1 MNLDGVRHAR
11 SLLPIGE
18 RGAKLPRVLSF
29 ALSLSTRARFLLGFL
44 ACVGAML
51 FALYLEHFRH
61 LDPCALC
68 VLQRVAMIAAGLFFL
83 VGVFFAGIGRTVF
96 GALAGLSSLAG
107 AAIAGR
113 HLWLQS
119 LPPDQVPACGPP
131 LDHLMKVMPWQDA
144 LAFVLKG
151 EGNCAVI
158 AGEWLGISLPGWTLV
173 GFVLLVLWAI
183 YCALPVR
190 SADQGA

>member
-1 MNLDGVRHAR
+1 MKGRA
-11 SLLPIGE
+11 
-18 RGAKLPRVLSF
+18 AKLPRVLSSV
-29 ALSLSTRARFLLGFL
+29 LSLPTRVRFLLGFL
-44 ACVGAML
+44 ACAGAMA

-68 VLQRVAMIAAGLFFL
+68 VLQRVAMIAAGLCFFIGIFF
-83 VGVFFAGIGRTVF
+83 VGNARYLFA
-96 GALAGLSSLAG
+96 ALAGLASAGG

-113 HLWLQS
+113 HVWLQL

-131 LDHLMKVMPWQDA
+131 LEHLMKVMPWKDA

-158 AGEWLGISLPGWTLV
+158 AGEWLGISLPAWTLIS
-173 GFVLLVLWAI
+173 FVMLALWAV
-183 YCALPVR
+183 YCAVPLRRV
-190 SADQGA
+190 AL

>member
-1 MNLDGVRHAR
+1 MFA
-11 SLLPIGE
+11 SLNQ
-18 RGAKLPRVLSF
+18 
-29 ALSLSTRARFLLGFL
+29 TRLRFLLGFL
-44 ACVGAML
+44 ACAGAMA

-68 VLQRVAMIAAGLFFL
+68 VLQRVAMIAT
-83 VGVFFAGIGRTVF
+83 GVFFLAGALHGVSGTGRYVYA
-96 GALAGLSSLAG
+96 GLAGLAALAG

-113 HLWLQS
+113 HVWLQS

-131 LDHLMKVMPWQDA
+131 LEHLMKIMPWSEA
-144 LAFVLKG
+144 LTFVLKG

-173 GFVLLVLWAI
+173 GFVLLTLWAL
-183 YCALPVR
+183 YCALPTR
-190 SADQGA
+190 RT

>member
-1 MNLDGVRHAR
+1 M
-11 SLLPIGE
+11 
-18 RGAKLPRVLSF
+18 F
-29 ALSLSTRARFLLGFL
+29 AILNQTRLRFLLGFL
-44 ACVGAML
+44 GCAGAMA

-68 VLQRVAMIAAGLFFL
+68 VLQRVAMIAT
-83 VGVFFAGIGRTVF
+83 GVFFLAGALHGVSGTGRYVYA
-96 GALAGLSSLAG
+96 GLAGLAALAG

-113 HLWLQS
+113 HVWLQS
-119 LPPDQVPACGPP
+119 LPADQVPACGPP
-131 LDHLMKVMPWQDA
+131 LDHLMKIMPWSDA

-173 GFVLLVLWAI
+173 GFVLLVLWAV
-183 YCALPVR
+183 YCALPLR
-190 SADQGA
+190 RNGF

>member
-1 MNLDGVRHAR
+1 MLSSVFNLSSRW
-11 SLLPIGE
+11 
-18 RGAKLPRVLSF
+18 
-29 ALSLSTRARFLLGFL
+29 RFLLGFL
-44 ACVGAML
+44 ACAGSMA

-68 VLQRVAMIAAGLFFL
+68 VLQRVAMIAAAVVFLIAGLHA
-83 VGVFFAGIGRTVF
+83 AGGWGRHVY
-96 GALAGLSSLAG
+96 AVLAGLASAGG

-113 HLWLQS
+113 HVWLQS

-131 LDHLMKVMPWQDA
+131 LEHLMKVMPWRDA
-144 LAFVLKG
+144 LSFVLKG

-158 AGEWLGISLPGWTLV
+158 DAQWLGISLPGWTLV
-173 GFVLLVLWAI
+173 GFVLLVLWAV

-190 SADQGA
+190 RDNF

>member
-1 MNLDGVRHAR
+1 M
-11 SLLPIGE
+11 
-18 RGAKLPRVLSF
+18 
-29 ALSLSTRARFLLGFL
+29 LSTALKIPSRTRFLLGFA
-44 ACVGAML
+44 ACLGSMG

-68 VLQRVAMIAAGLFFL
+68 VLQRVAMIAAGLVFL
-83 VGVFFAGIGRTVF
+83 A
-96 GALAGLSSLAG
+96 GALHGTQAWGRHAYAGLAAIAAAVG

-113 HLWLQS
+113 HVWLQS

-131 LDHLMKVMPWQDA
+131 LDHLMKIMPWNDA

-158 AGEWLGISLPGWTLV
+158 DAQWLGISLPGWTLV
-173 GFVLLVLWAI
+173 GFVLLALWAL

-190 SADQGA
+190 RSDP

>member
-1 MNLDGVRHAR
+1 MK
-11 SLLPIGE
+11 E
-18 RGAKLPRVLSF
+18 RAAKLPRVLTSV
-29 ALSLSTRARFLLGFL
+29 LSLSTRVRFLLGFL
-44 ACVGAML
+44 ACAGAMA

-68 VLQRVAMIAAGLFFL
+68 VLQRVAMIAAGAFFFI
-83 VGVFFAGIGRTVF
+83 GIFFSGAARYLIA
-96 GALAGLSSLAG
+96 ALAGLASLTG
-107 AAIAGR
+107 TAIAGR
-113 HLWLQS
+113 HVWLQS

-131 LDHLMKVMPWQDA
+131 LEHLMKVMPWREA

-173 GFVLLVLWAI
+173 GFVLLALWAV
-183 YCALPVR
+183 YCAVPVGR
-190 SADQGA
+190 GTL

>member
-1 MNLDGVRHAR
+1 
-11 SLLPIGE
+11 
-18 RGAKLPRVLSF
+18 VLS
-29 ALSLSTRARFLLGFL
+29 AVLKIPTRWRFLLGFL
-44 ACVGAML
+44 ACAGSMA

-68 VLQRVAMIAAGLFFL
+68 VLQRVAMIATGLVFLVAGLHGAREWGRY
-83 VGVFFAGIGRTVF
+83 VYAGLAAVA
-96 GALAGLSSLAG
+96 ALAGAG
-107 AAIAGR
+107 IAGR
-113 HLWLQS
+113 HVWLQS

-131 LDHLMKVMPWQDA
+131 LEHLMKIMPWRDA

-158 AGEWLGISLPGWTLV
+158 AGQWLGISLPGWTLA
-173 GFVLLVLWAI
+173 GFAMLMLWAV

-190 SADQGA
+190 YKNF